1 MAARILSSVD
11 ANLPVYS
18 APRRV
23 QNSYGIGVHTGDFMG
38 IPATG
43 KHLVGRMT
51 VWDRVVGGKIVSSD
65 VFVDM
70 AHLMIQMGVMEPPKL
85 GPQ

>member
-1 MAARILSSVD
+1 MAARISSSVEP
-11 ANLPVYS
+11 NSPVHS
-18 APRRV
+18 ALGRV
-23 QNSYGIGVHTGDFMG
+23 HNSCGTGVHTGDFMG

-51 VWDRVVGGKIVSSD
+51 VWDRVIGGQIVSSD